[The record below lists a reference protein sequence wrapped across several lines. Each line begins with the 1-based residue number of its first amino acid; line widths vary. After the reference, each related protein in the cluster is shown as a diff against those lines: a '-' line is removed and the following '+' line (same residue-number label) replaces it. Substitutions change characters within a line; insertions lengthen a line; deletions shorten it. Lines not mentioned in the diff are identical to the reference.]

1 MTNSRPF
8 RKLSGLVFCA
18 SLAPSLAGCSGSEVT
33 PSSGDAGASGAG
45 NTAGSSASAGSSGS
59 GNATAGSGNA
69 TGGSNAG
76 TAGSGAGS
84 DAIVGTFQVQVLA
97 DESGPTTG
105 MTKIVG
111 QVGDGPIPANI
122 LWTVTK
128 EEGGCRLETPSA
140 PFCEAGCGA
149 DVCVADDVCQP
160 YPTGHSVGAVTLT
173 GVKLAAGGSELTL
186 KEIAKA
192 YQPPAGTTLAY
203 PPFAAGD
210 EITLHATGGDYA
222 AFDLS
227 TPGVDPL
234 AFTSTDFELAEGK
247 PLTLTWDAAPDPKSS
262 QMYVKLDIS
271 HHGGV
276 KGLIECDVD
285 DSGSLTISSEMIS
298 ELMGLGVAGFP
309 SVVLMRQSIDTA
321 QIAPGRVRLEVSA
334 RAEHYVTI
342 EGVSS
347 CFSDEECP
355 EGQTCRTTDA
365 TCH

>member
-1 MTNSRPF
+1 MTNTRPF
-8 RKLSGLVFCA
+8 RNFFGLAVCTNL
-18 SLAPSLAGCSGSEVT
+18 SLALAGCSGSDVT
-33 PSSGDAGASGAG
+33 PD
-45 NTAGSSASAGSSGS
+45 AGSSG
-59 GNATAGSGNA
+59 NAGSGNLA
-69 TGGSNAG
+69 GSSNSGGSGSTAG
-76 TAGSGAGS
+76 TSTGS
-84 DAIVGTFQVQVLA
+84 DEIVGTFQVQVLA

-111 QVGDGPIPANI
+111 QVGDGPVPPNVH
-122 LWTVTK
+122 WTVIK
-128 EEGGCRLETPSA
+128 EDGGCRLETPTA
-140 PFCEAGCGA
+140 PFCEAGCGSG
-149 DVCVADDVCQP
+149 VCVADEVCQP

-192 YQPPAGTTLAY
+192 YQPPAGTALAY

-210 EITLHATGGDYA
+210 EIALQATGGDYA
-222 AFDLS
+222 AFALS
-227 TPGVDPL
+227 TKGVNPL

-271 HHGGV
+271 HHGGI

-285 DSGSLTISSEMIS
+285 DSGSLTISSEMIT

-342 EGVSS
+342 EGVAS
-347 CFSDEECP
+347 CFADEECP
-355 EGQTCRTTDA
+355 DGQTCRTTDA